1 MNALLHLSPAARV
14 ALAGTVVLIVAG
26 ALPGDLQ
33 ARHHRALG
41 AAVLVGVGL
50 VAAGAALLLGGGA

>member
-26 ALPGDLQ
+26 SLPGDFQ
-33 ARHHRALG
+33 ARRHRAFL
-41 AAVLVGVGL
+41 AAVVIGFGL
-50 VAAGAALLLGGGA
+50 VAAGAGLLLGAVS